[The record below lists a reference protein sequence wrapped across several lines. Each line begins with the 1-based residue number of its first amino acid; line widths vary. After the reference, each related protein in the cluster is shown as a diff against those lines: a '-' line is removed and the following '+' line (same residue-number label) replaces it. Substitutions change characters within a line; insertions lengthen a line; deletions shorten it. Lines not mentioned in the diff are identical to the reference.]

1 MPISTFR
8 CYFTVMNVSVDL
20 QRFRSHLADFY
31 PRQNSRTRAL
41 ALYSA
46 AIAISDEEILDRTI
60 EVGQKYGLGRQQ
72 FYEIV
77 LQSYLFLGFPRMLQA
92 AEHLDR
98 HFPSPKAV
106 SMLQKINVEES
117 ETWFTN
123 GLNLCRTVYS
133 ENYLPLKQKV
143 EALAP
148 EVFRWMV
155 IEGYGKVLSRPGL
168 GIIDRELAIVA
179 CLMIENC
186 EKQLYSH
193 IKGAVN
199 VGAPLELVHQ
209 VIHDLGEAVGDGYAA
224 SLSIFDRLSMS

>member
-8 CYFTVMNVSVDL
+8 RYLTAMNTSVDL
-20 QRFRSHLADFY
+20 QRFLSRLTDFC
-31 PRQNSRTRAL
+31 PRQNGHTRAL

-46 AIAISDEEILDRTI
+46 AIAMADEEILDRTI
-60 EVGQKYGLGRQQ
+60 EVGQKCGLARRQL
-72 FYEIV
+72 YEIV

-98 HFPSPKAV
+98 HFPLPKAD
-106 SMLQKINVEES
+106 SILQKISVEES

-123 GLNLCRTVYS
+123 GLNLCRRVYS

-186 EKQLYSH
+186 ETQLFSH

-199 VGAPLELVHQ
+199 VGASSELVHQ
-209 VIHDLGEAVGDGYAA
+209 VIHDLGEAAGDGYAA
-224 SLSIFDRLSMS
+224 SLSILDRLGMS

>member
-1 MPISTFR
+1 
-8 CYFTVMNVSVDL
+8 MNASVDL
-20 QRFRSHLADFY
+20 QRFRIHLADFY

-46 AIAISDEEILDRTI
+46 AIATADEEILDRTI

-77 LQSYLFLGFPRMLQA
+77 LQSYLFLGFPCMLGA

-98 HFPSPKAV
+98 HFPSPKAD
-106 SMLQKINVEES
+106 SMLQKINAEES

-123 GLNLCRTVYS
+123 GLNLCRRVYS

-179 CLMIENC
+179 CLIIENY
-186 EKQLYSH
+186 EKQLFSH

-199 VGAPLELVHQ
+199 VGASHDLIRQ
-209 VIHDLGEAVGDGYAA
+209 VIHDLGEAAGDGYTA
-224 SLSIFDRLSMS
+224 SLSILDRLGLS